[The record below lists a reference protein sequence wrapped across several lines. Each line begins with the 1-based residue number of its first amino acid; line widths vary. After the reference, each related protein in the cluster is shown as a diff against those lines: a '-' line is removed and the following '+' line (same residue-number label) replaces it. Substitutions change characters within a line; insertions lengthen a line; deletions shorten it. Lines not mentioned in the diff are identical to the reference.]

1 MVPKLCDFGLA
12 RVLPALRDDS
22 ARDAVEGTAKYMAP
36 ELAMGHPI
44 TLPKAIDCYGLGVV
58 LHDMA
63 HIGLHPAP
71 AAGDA
76 PASTANSGPGR
87 QPLGSTVSVLYERNK
102 RGFVMPISPECPPPL
117 TALLR
122 RCLAVEPTERPECGA
137 VRLSLLEM
145 EALADSW

>member
-87 QPLGSTVSVLYERNK
+87 RPQVSTVSVLYERNT